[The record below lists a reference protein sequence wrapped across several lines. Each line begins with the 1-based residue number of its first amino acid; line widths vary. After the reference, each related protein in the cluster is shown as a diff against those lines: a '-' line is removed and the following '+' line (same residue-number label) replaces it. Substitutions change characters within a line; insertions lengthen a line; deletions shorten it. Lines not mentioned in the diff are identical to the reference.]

1 MGPANVPYSVYSIKS
16 PGKSPGKPPGKP
28 PGKFPET
35 FTCRC
40 TVLFVQ
46 YSPASTAGQLA
57 LDEALLNLRE
67 REPGDGFLRFWEPL
81 EPCVVLGRTNTAE
94 REIRLDRCRSLGI
107 PVFRRSSGGGTVVQG
122 PGCLNFSL
130 VLNNSADGRLANA
143 ATTND
148 YVLGLNAG
156 VISTLTGENV
166 RVSGSSDLTIG
177 GRKISGNAQR
187 RRLRSLLFHGSILLD
202 FDIALIEELLP
213 LPSRQPAYRDG
224 RANTEFLRNLLIST
238 EGLKRALRDSWGASL
253 PATDLPLDEMERLV
267 KEKYLNPS
275 WTYN

>member
-1 MGPANVPYSVYSIKS
+1 M
-16 PGKSPGKPPGKP
+16 
-28 PGKFPET
+28 
-35 FTCRC
+35 C
-40 TVLFVQ
+40 TLLFVEF
-46 YSPASTAGQLA
+46 SPASTAGQLA

-67 REPGDGFLRFWEPL
+67 SEPGDGFLRFWEPS
-81 EPCVVLGRTNTAE
+81 EPCVVLGRTNRPE

-130 VLNNSADGRLANA
+130 VLNISADKRLLSAT
-143 ATTND
+143 TTND
-148 YVLGLNAG
+148 YVLGQNAG
-156 VISTLTGENV
+156 VISTLSGENV

-187 RRLRSLLFHGSILLD
+187 RRLRSLLFHGCILLD
-202 FDIALIEELLP
+202 FDIALVEELLP
-213 LPSRQPAYRDG
+213 LPSRQPEYRDG
-224 RANTEFLRNLLIST
+224 RTHSEFLRNLRISA
-238 EGLKRALRDSWGASL
+238 EGLKRALRNSWGASL

-267 KEKYLNPS
+267 RERYLNPS